1 MGNNSIN
8 VNDVINAFFN
18 KRVIEYLLAFLAIN
32 ILVYLIVR
40 FGYSKTSES
49 EIPFVKSKFLNVLL
63 FIVLLLF
70 SFGAYSNL
78 SEHDRENYFHDKLSS
93 FKIFLNNTSSIF
105 SVISFILGFYLIIY
119 FANVPMTNET
129 KPTAIRLIDSVAWLL
144 FIILLIC
151 DFFNIFLNISLADLI
166 LSGKLLDKL
175 EHKDDSSGNHHH
187 HHKNEVFNISNNL
200 YTYHDAP
207 AVCSIYGARL
217 ATYDEVEK
225 AYNRGGEW
233 CTYGWS
239 EGQMALFPTQKS
251 TWSELQGSELTK
263 NACGR
268 PGVNGGYMANPLL
281 LFGVNCYGKKPDPTS
296 KEEEKMKANEEIT
309 VPKSP
314 EDVIIDTKTKVWK
327 DNPDKFL
334 VLNSFNRKDWHD

>member
-1 MGNNSIN
+1 MANNTIN
-8 VNDVINAFFN
+8 VNDMINSFFN
-18 KRVIEYLLAFLAIN
+18 KKVIEYLLAFLAIN
-32 ILVYLIVR
+32 VLVYLIVR

-49 EIPFVKSKFLNVLL
+49 EIPFVKSKFLNIFLFGVL
-63 FIVLLLF
+63 ILF
-70 SFGAYSNL
+70 SVGAYSNL
-78 SEHDRENYFHDKLSS
+78 DEHDKENYFYDKLSS

-105 SVISFILGFYLIIY
+105 SVISFIIGFYLIIY

-129 KPTAIRLIDSVAWLL
+129 KPTAIRLIDTVAWLL
-144 FIILLIC
+144 FVILLIC
-151 DFFNIFLNISLADLI
+151 DFFSIFFNISLADLI
-166 LSGKLLDKL
+166 LTGKLLDKL
-175 EHKDDSSGNHHH
+175 EHQDDSSGNHHK
-187 HHKNEVFNISNNL
+187 HKDEVFNISNNL
-200 YTYHDAP
+200 YTYYDAP
-207 AVCSIYGARL
+207 AVCSVYGARL

-239 EGQMALFPTQKS
+239 DGQMALFPTQKS
-251 TWSELQGSELTK
+251 TWSELQGSKLTK

-268 PGVNGGYMANPLL
+268 PGVNGGYMENPLL

-296 KEEEKMKANEEIT
+296 KEQSNMEANKEIT

-314 EDVIIDTKTKVWK
+314 EDVIIDTKTQVWK